1 MLRALRINARALA
14 KGIATLFGVVALGSL
29 YGTQLGSL
37 AHPVALGLYV
47 AAWLIPGYVAAA
59 IAGGNGAVHGVAI
72 GLVSGAI
79 VTGFTALFDASP
91 LPGEEVVSV
100 AWFGIGFGV
109 AAALLCGLGGLA
121 WHLKQFLSR

>member
-1 MLRALRINARALA
+1 
-14 KGIATLFGVVALGSL
+14 
-29 YGTQLGSL
+29 
-37 AHPVALGLYV
+37 
-47 AAWLIPGYVAAA
+47 
-59 IAGGNGAVHGVAI
+59 VAI

-109 AAALLCGLGGLA
+109 AAALLCGLGGLV